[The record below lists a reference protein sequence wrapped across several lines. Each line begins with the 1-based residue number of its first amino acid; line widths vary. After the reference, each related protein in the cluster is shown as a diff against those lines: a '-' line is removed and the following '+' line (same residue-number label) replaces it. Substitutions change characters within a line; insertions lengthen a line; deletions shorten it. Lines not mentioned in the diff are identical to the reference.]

1 LSRFKRGQRE
11 AEELYEISAI
21 PCPKHPH
28 NEQYKIAD
36 AQQAIEAAG
45 AQLLY
50 LPPYSPDLNPIEM
63 AFFELKALLRNA
75 AERAILGLLRKIGRI
90 AKTFSPRVQT

>member
-1 LSRFKRGQRE
+1 MDNL
-11 AEELYEISAI
+11 
-21 PCPKHPH
+21 PVH
-28 NEQYKIAD
+28 KIAD
-36 AQQAIEAAG
+36 
-45 AQLLY
+45 
-50 LPPYSPDLNPIEM
+50 EM